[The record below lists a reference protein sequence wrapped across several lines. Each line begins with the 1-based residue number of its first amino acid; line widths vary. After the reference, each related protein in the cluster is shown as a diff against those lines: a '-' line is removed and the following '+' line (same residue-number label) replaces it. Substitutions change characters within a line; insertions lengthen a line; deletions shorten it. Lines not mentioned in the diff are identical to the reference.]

1 MKIKTKKY
9 DYHYEEKTLREIFTA
24 KKVTKLKILRLA
36 LVFIVPVIFVSI
48 LFGQTPILIESGT
61 IPDIYYTHNSSY
73 ENKTIGDL
81 ACFIDNFEYPTKLVW
96 SSAPINIKTFDC
108 SEASAYLEW
117 ALEKEGFHAFI
128 ATSTGQR
135 HAWVVVKDIK
145 VSETK
150 TRDFAIESTTLEI
163 THCKARYRSY
173 DMLHDTIYETL
184 EHHPYSE
191 YNWWDTVKTE
201 EGKQNGE

>member
-9 DYHYEEKTLREIFTA
+9 DYHYEVKTLREIFTP
-24 KKVTKLKILRLA
+24 KKLTKLKILRLA
-36 LVFIVPVIFVSI
+36 LVFIVPVVLVSI
-48 LFGQTPILIESGT
+48 LFGQTPIPIERGT

-73 ENKTIGDL
+73 ENKTHGDL
-81 ACFIDNFEYPTKLVW
+81 IRFINTFEYPIKLVW
-96 SSAPINIKTFDC
+96 STAPINIKTFDC

-117 ALEKEGFHAFI
+117 ALEEAGFHAFI

-173 DMLHDTIYETL
+173 DMLHDTIYATL
-184 EHHPYSE
+184 EHHPYRE
-191 YNWWDTVKTE
+191 YNWWDTVKME

>member
-1 MKIKTKKY
+1 MKIRIKVY
-9 DYHYEEKTLREIFTA
+9 DYHYEEKSIKELFH
-24 KKVTKLKILRLA
+24 KPSKLKVLRVA
-36 LVFIVPVIFVSI
+36 LVFIIPIVIVSV
-48 LFGQTPILIESGT
+48 LFGQIPIQSERGT
-61 IPDIYYTHNSSY
+61 VPNPYYTHNSSY

-81 ACFIDNFEYPTKLVW
+81 NRFIGNFEYPTKLVW
-96 SSAPINIKTFDC
+96 LSSPITTKSFDC

-128 ATSTGQR
+128 AVSRGQR

-145 VSETK
+145 VSENE

-173 DMLHDTIYETL
+173 DRLYDTIYEVL
-184 EHHPYSE
+184 KFHSYKE
-191 YNWWDTVKTE
+191 YNWWDNIKV
-201 EGKQNGE
+201 